1 VLVERAAVSP
11 GEQKDGSMEALI
23 TKFSLPSQPGNERE
37 AMERVAASLEE
48 LELPKDKIERL
59 KTAVAEATMNAME
72 HGNKYQADVPV
83 DIEVHKDEE
92 KLRVIICDCG
102 GEKII
107 PESQTPDLD
116 AKLEGLQSPR
126 GWGLFLIKNMVDDMN
141 VSSDGN
147 RHYVELVVHLEG
159 GEK

>member
-1 VLVERAAVSP
+1 
-11 GEQKDGSMEALI
+11 
-23 TKFSLPSQPGNERE
+23 
-37 AMERVAASLEE
+37 
-48 LELPKDKIERL
+48 
-59 KTAVAEATMNAME
+59 
-72 HGNKYQADVPV
+72 V